1 MVIACLQPRS
11 RSAFQGH
18 FSLLSMG
25 MQFPELLI
33 LVAVFFLTSIVSV
46 VTGATSLITVPL
58 MIALGIEPHVAVATN
73 MFALIF
79 LSAGALTPFW
89 KSGMV
94 LRRELPVMTILTI
107 GGSVVGALLLV
118 KAPMRWL
125 QLVIAVA
132 MIAVAVFSL
141 LKRDMGTTRHE
152 STVSPIQAILGYV
165 LTLALAVYGGFF
177 SGGYVTML
185 TAVFALFFHM
195 TFVESIAA
203 TKLMNLFSSIV
214 AVSIFAWHGIVN
226 WRLGLILG
234 IAMFLGG
241 LSGGAIALKM
251 NAARLRR
258 TFLVAVLALAARMLY
273 AALSA

>member
-1 MVIACLQPRS
+1 MPLPK
-11 RSAFQGH
+11 
-18 FSLLSMG
+18 LLV
-25 MQFPELLI
+25 LA
-33 LVAVFFLTSIVSV
+33 AVFFLTSIISV
-46 VTGATSLITVPL
+46 VTGATSLITVPV

-79 LSAGALTPFW
+79 LSAGGLAPFW

-94 LRRELPVMTILTI
+94 LRRELPLMTILTI
-107 GGSVVGALLLV
+107 AGSVAGALLLLKV
-118 KAPMRWL
+118 PMRGL
-125 QLVIAVA
+125 QLTIAVA

-141 LKRDMGTTRHE
+141 VKRDMGTTRNK
-152 STVSPIQAILGYV
+152 SPVSPKKAILGYA

-185 TAVFALFFHM
+185 TAVFAMFFHM

-214 AVSIFAWHGIVN
+214 AVSIFAWRGIVD

-241 LSGGAIALKM
+241 LLGGTIALRM
-251 NAARLRR
+251 NAVWLRR
-258 TFLVAVLALAARMLY
+258 IFLTAVLALAARMLY
-273 AALSA
+273 VALTA

>member
-1 MVIACLQPRS
+1 
-11 RSAFQGH
+11 
-18 FSLLSMG
+18 
-25 MQFPELLI
+25 
-33 LVAVFFLTSIVSV
+33 
-46 VTGATSLITVPL
+46 
-58 MIALGIEPHVAVATN
+58 
-73 MFALIF
+73 
-79 LSAGALTPFW
+79 
-89 KSGMV
+89 MV
-94 LRRELPVMTILTI
+94 LRRELPLMTILTI
-107 GGSVVGALLLV
+107 AGSIAGAFLLL

-141 LKRDMGTTRHE
+141 VKRDIGRTTND
-152 STVSPIQAILGYV
+152 SPNSPIQAILGYV

-185 TAVFALFFHM
+185 TAVFAMFFQM

-214 AVSIFAWHGIVN
+214 AVSIFAWRGIVD

-241 LSGGAIALKM
+241 LLGGIIALKM
-251 NAARLRR
+251 NAVWLRR
-258 TFLVAVLALAARMLY
+258 IFIIAVLALAARTLY